1 MNPSQKLSRL
11 ADRQVL
17 SRELWRP
24 AAKRTSSALV
34 LLALLISVPLRTP
47 AQDDQT
53 NDVNQAQQTEDM
65 TQGTDAAQTDQTM
78 TEGEA
83 APETDSNA
91 TATAPVDSRI
101 SGRDARSRRF
111 RRQRGQN
118 QDVSSSS
125 SQSST
130 NSNPLDYA
138 NFKIVADRNIFN
150 PNRYPAYRPP
160 TQERQVD
167 SFNLVGTMSY
177 EKGTFAFFSG
187 SRSQYQKALKLDDT
201 IAGYKVASIGENS
214 VKLAQGTNQIEL
226 RMGMQMRREENG
238 PWRASSSLQSYAAA
252 PASNPAAA
260 SDSVPTG
267 PNSDVLKRL
276 MKRHEEE

>member
-1 MNPSQKLSRL
+1 MNFRIKFSPL
-11 ADRQVL
+11 ADRKFFC
-17 SRELWRP
+17 RLW
-24 AAKRTSSALV
+24 AVVGCSLIFAL
-34 LLALLISVPLRTP
+34 PLRTP

-65 TQGTDAAQTDQTM
+65 TQGTDQTM
-78 TEGEA
+78 SEGEA
-83 APETDSNA
+83 APETESNA
-91 TATAPVDSRI
+91 PGATGTAPVDSRI

-118 QDVSSSS
+118 QDSGSSS

-150 PNRYPAYRPP
+150 PNRRGARQPNDYVPPA
-160 TQERQVD
+160 VD
-167 SFNLVGTMSY
+167 SFSLVGTMSY

-187 SRSQYQKALKLDDT
+187 SRSQYQKALKLDDS
-201 IAGYKVASIGENS
+201 IAGYKVASIGENT

-238 PWRASSSLQSYAAA
+238 PWRASSSLQSYASA

-260 SDSVPTG
+260 SDSVPPG
-267 PNSDVLKRL
+267 PESDVLKRL